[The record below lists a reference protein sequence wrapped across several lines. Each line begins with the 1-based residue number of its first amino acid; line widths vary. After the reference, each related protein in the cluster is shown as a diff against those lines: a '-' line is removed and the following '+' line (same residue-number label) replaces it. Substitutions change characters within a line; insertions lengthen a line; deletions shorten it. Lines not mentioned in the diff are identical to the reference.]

1 MRANIGADIVGL
13 FEACLQPA
21 YRWAG
26 LPSLTRCRRGV
37 AAVEFALAITP
48 MLLIV
53 FGFIATNVM
62 FYTLSVMQNSS
73 HYGTMMGAT
82 GQAKNNFNG
91 LITSGNSS
99 SSSVPCSSG
108 TPPVPNAALTTSMVE
123 YYACTG
129 LPTWANFTV
138 ATSEDCSV
146 PKFSVTISVNA
157 SSAALADIFNFFT
170 SETLKA
176 TSVAV
181 KQGTCP

>member
-48 MLLIV
+48 MLLI
-53 FGFIATNVM
+53 
-62 FYTLSVMQNSS
+62 
-73 HYGTMMGAT
+73 

>member
-1 MRANIGADIVGL
+1 MRAKASADIVGF
-13 FEACLQPA
+13 FESRFHPA
-21 YRWAG
+21 GRWAA
-26 LPSLTRCRRGV
+26 LPTLARCRRGV
-37 AAVEFALAITP
+37 AAVEFALAMTP

-73 HYGTMMGAT
+73 QYGTMMGAT
-82 GQAKNNFNG
+82 GQAKNNVNG
-91 LITSGNSS
+91 TITAANRTSS
-99 SSSVPCSSG
+99 NVACSTGS
-108 TPPVPNAALTTSMVE
+108 PPTANAALTTSMVE

-129 LPTWANFTV
+129 LPSWANFSVT
-138 ATSEDCSV
+138 TLEDCSV

-157 SSAALADIFNFFT
+157 SSAALADIFSFFT
-170 SETLKA
+170 SETLTA